1 MQNQNILNKLVY
13 FIKFMHNHHPGQ
25 DIDPISP
32 ANCLYVI
39 IAYSLVTDLNGILV
53 IIFSPFIIFPPI
65 PIALKNIVYFMFLNL

>member
-1 MQNQNILNKLVY
+1 
-13 FIKFMHNHHPGQ
+13 MHNHLHPGQ
-25 DIDPISP
+25 DIGPYKP

-65 PIALKNIVYFMFLNL
+65 PIALKKYSLFHVFEFVKWNHCMH